1 MRHMKPSTLFRIFAN
16 AEMVTWA
23 GLILALILRATGV
36 TDGMVRYAGGAH
48 GFVFLAYC
56 VSTVMAWINFKWK
69 PATGFLGLILAVIP
83 FATVPFELS
92 LAKRGKLEGGWRL
105 APGGD
110 TPRGFFEHVQAFI
123 LWRPLL
129 SVVVLAVLITIVFL
143 TLLWLG
149 PPIPKA

>member
-1 MRHMKPSTLFRIFAN
+1 MRQMTPKTLFRIFAN

-69 PATGFLGLILAVIP
+69 PTTGVLGLVLAVIP

-105 APGGD
+105 APGGEE
-110 TPRGFFEHVQAFI
+110 PRGFFEHVQAFI
-123 LWRPLL
+123 LRRPVLSILGLL
-129 SVVVLAVLITIVFL
+129 VAVTVVFL
-143 TLLWLG
+143 VLLWLG
-149 PPIPKA
+149 PPIPKS